1 MKGIRPF
8 DCSGKWVH
16 KRSVDLIEPMI
27 FEWGT
32 WSTFESNAGEK
43 AKVSYLFEDDETG
56 QEKRETC

>member
-32 WSTFESNAGEK
+32 WSFESNAGEK
-43 AKVSYLFEDDETG
+43 AKVSYLF
-56 QEKRETC
+56 